1 MDALTY
7 IIALMTAI
15 VFSWVGYFLGNLFP
29 VFGKA
34 KKQAEARKA
43 AGESNPVS
51 ASISQST
58 KKVVDWLLER
68 DENPEP
74 TEESSELEAAEM
86 DADREEPKV
95 IAGAPAQVLDQVG
108 KDPLVLWH
116 GRKERKIFAQFR
128 DDLIDLDTELTP
140 EQHGSLSMLLVDLQ
154 ERVGLSATL
163 RDAIS
168 ERADKVFKEHARS
181 QRLPPKEPEVKPPS
195 FNPIKS
201 LVNYVQADIPK
212 IDTTASIP
220 DQINAYLQEIIKGT
234 ALDGR
239 GVSMAEWP
247 NRGTVF
253 IVGVDVYED
262 IHKIPDA
269 EIRQAIRQAVEQWEK
284 VQDERWGEEGS

>member
-7 IIALMTAI
+7 IVALMTAI
-15 VFSWVGYFLGNLFP
+15 VFGWIGYFLGNLFP

-34 KKQAEARKA
+34 KKQAESRKA
-43 AGESNPVS
+43 AGESNPVT

-68 DENPEP
+68 EEDPETP
-74 TEESSELEAAEM
+74 EEFSDHKEAESDAVSAE
-86 DADREEPKV
+86 AKR
-95 IAGAPAQVLDQVG
+95 IAATPPQVLDQVG
-108 KDPLVLWH
+108 SELLILWH
-116 GRKERKIFAQFR
+116 GRKERKIFAQLK
-128 DDLIDLDTELTP
+128 DDLVDLDDDLTP

-168 ERADKVFKEHARS
+168 ERADKVLKEHARS
-181 QRLPPKEPEVKPPS
+181 QRLPPKEQEVKSPS

-220 DQINAYLQEIIKGT
+220 DQINTYLQEIIKGT
-234 ALDGR
+234 PLDGR

-269 EIRQAIRQAVEQWEK
+269 EIRQAIRRAVEQWEK
-284 VQDERWGEEGS
+284 GQDERWGEEGS